1 MSPQR
6 DARTKNCAVPPKP
19 EPPRLWIVAGPNGSG
34 KSTLYSATDI
44 EGFGPSVWIINPDVL
59 AARIQHGERKPL
71 LRANGEA
78 LDRIREWLEASLRAY
93 QTIGVETVLST
104 DKYRSLVRRAK
115 ARGFEIRLLYVALQ
129 SVEMNIE
136 RVRLRVAS
144 GGHKVAERKI
154 RERYERSFKQ
164 LPWFLAHADLAL
176 LFDNSGAV
184 PRQIGRKYRRTLEID
199 PSAPQPIRLAASR
212 LQSRQP

>member
-1 MSPQR
+1 
-6 DARTKNCAVPPKP
+6 VPPRL

-34 KSTLYSATDI
+34 KSTLYNATDI

-59 AARIQHGERKPL
+59 AARIQRDERKAL

-78 LDRIREWLEASLRAY
+78 LDRIQSWLDASLHAY

-104 DKYRSLVRRAK
+104 AKYRSLVRRAK
-115 ARGFEIRLLYVALQ
+115 QRGFEVRLLYVALQ

-136 RVRLRVAS
+136 RVRLRVAA
-144 GGHKVAERKI
+144 GGHKVAENKI
-154 RERYERSFKQ
+154 RERHERSFRQ

-184 PRQIGRKYRRTLEID
+184 PRQIGRKFRGTLEID
-199 PSAPQPIRLAASR
+199 PTAPEPIRHAASR
-212 LQSRQP
+212 LRGKTT